1 MRFKNPYPFKP
12 SKIHLFVEKVVKK
25 KTTNQ
30 SINYGSLR
38 TRAIIGLYIAV
49 FICSFAGMINDVI
62 MARFLPVE
70 FSSDSAVFGMTF
82 TMFSL
87 GKLIM
92 MVPLAKISDKFGRK
106 SLLIFAFG
114 IYSVGT
120 FLAGV
125 AQSIEQFLFFRFLKG
140 MSSFE
145 GIALAL
151 INDYFKEGER
161 GKPIA
166 FLFTSLG
173 IGSLLGTL
181 TGGFFL
187 NWFEF
192 RYAFYILGLITFVS
206 VLSVLVLIKNPK
218 KINERNLNSTKTQR
232 NFNKS
237 KLKLLLQ
244 NKNFIL
250 GILIGTI
257 ITFIYSGLSSYTLFI
272 LLNYFEVENQQSGI
286 FLLPA
291 TGAYILFS
299 LTWGHNEKTIKILKR
314 GLPILAIFFS
324 FFIVLRIFI
333 QVYIFILLLV
343 LCFASLGV
351 LMPAIDNFESNL
363 VPHNIKGEALGLYRS
378 ITLIGS
384 VIGSTIIGYIGSIFW
399 EFAPFLLMGIFSL
412 LGFITTILIKTSAP
426 SPVSNS

>member
-1 MRFKNPYPFKP
+1 MDKVPQKNTATESFKFK
-12 SKIHLFVEKVVKK
+12 KQR
-25 KTTNQ
+25 N
-30 SINYGSLR
+30 
-38 TRAIIGLYIAV
+38 RAIIGLFIAV

-92 MVPLAKISDKFGRK
+92 MVPLAKFSDKLGRK

-120 FLAGV
+120 FLAGA
-125 AQSIEQFLFFRFLKG
+125 AQTIEQFLLFRFFKG

-166 FLFTSLG
+166 FFFTSLG
-173 IGSLLGTL
+173 VGSLLGTL

-187 NWFEF
+187 NWFEY
-192 RYAFYILGLITFVS
+192 RYSFYILGLITFIS
-206 VLSVLVLIKNPK
+206 VLSVLVLIKNPQKIIRVNVNFESK
-218 KINERNLNSTKTQR
+218 KTQKNLNKTKLKQLLKNR
-232 NFNKS
+232 NF
-237 KLKLLLQ
+237 LIGLLV
-244 NKNFIL
+244 
-250 GILIGTI
+250 GTI
-257 ITFIYSGLSSYTLFI
+257 ITFIYSGLSSYTLYI
-272 LLNYFEVENQQSGI
+272 LLNYFKVENQQSGI

-291 TGAYILFS
+291 SGAFILMS
-299 LTWGHNEKTIKILKR
+299 LTLGHNEETLKILKR
-314 GLPILAIFFS
+314 GLPFLAVFFS
-324 FFIVLRIFI
+324 FFAFLIIFTP
-333 QVYIFILLLV
+333 VYFFILLLV
-343 LCFASLGV
+343 LCFALLGV

-363 VPHNIKGEALGLYRS
+363 VPQDIKGEALGLYRS
-378 ITLIGS
+378 VTLMGS
-384 VIGSTIIGYIGSIFW
+384 VIGSTVIGYIGSIYW
-399 EFAPFLLMGIFSL
+399 EFSPFLLMGIFSL
-412 LGFITTILIKTSAP
+412 VGFILTRFINTSLVTKTNNELPDLYS
-426 SPVSNS
+426 